1 MAPAAAS
8 HVSEAERQGI
18 LDLVHD
24 LPAVW
29 QAETTTHAER
39 KQVVRLLIKPK
50 FLPLKKRILL
60 KLLRLLGNYIS
71 VYWEHHPQE
80 LERPLLEG
88 CGLCELTERQPIQA
102 RCHATTMTTTGP
114 EGSQKGREAVDG
126 QAIDGEPARLF
137 LSGGR

>member
-1 MAPAAAS
+1 MS
-8 HVSEAERQGI
+8 I
-18 LDLVHD
+18 
-24 LPAVW
+24 
-29 QAETTTHAER
+29 
-39 KQVVRLLIKPK
+39 PK

-60 KLLRLLGNYIS
+60 RLLWLRGNCIS

-102 RCHATTMTTTGP
+102 RCHATTITTTGP
-114 EGSQKGREAVDG
+114 EGSQKGMEAVDG
-126 QAIDGEPARLF
+126 QAIDGEPASLF